1 MRFVVTA
8 VCSVVLAFSAFG
20 QSDRGTITGTIVDPA
35 GALVPGAPVEA
46 KNVGT
51 GAVYQAGASATGN
64 FTLAQLPTGTYEF
77 SVTVPGF
84 KKYVRT
90 NLLLQVAQT
99 VRVDVVLEVGAT
111 SDSVTVTEVSPLL
124 KTESGELSHNV
135 NTSTL
140 NSLPVLAT
148 GAGAGTAGIRNPYA
162 VIQLLPG
169 SSNFAADS

>member
-1 MRFVVTA
+1 MRFVVTV
-8 VCSVVLAFSAFG
+8 VCLVVLSFSAFG

-111 SDSVTVTEVSPLL
+111 SDSVTVTGSRRCSKPRA
-124 KTESGELSHNV
+124 V
-135 NTSTL
+135 NSATTSIPAP
-140 NSLPVLAT
+140 S
-148 GAGAGTAGIRNPYA
+148 TACPFLRPAPARARRASAIRMP
-162 VIQLLPG
+162 
-169 SSNFAADS
+169 